1 MGIHMKNSVNYT
13 GGGMG
18 VGATKLELTLDEY
31 EALTPEEK
39 NNGTM
44 YFLTDVNGDGEQF
57 QPIIYSED
65 EREIGVWMDGKPL
78 YQKTFNTTSSSSTS
92 TAAVLA
98 DTGENT
104 EIIEFYGIING
115 SRNIIS
121 LLDENQWSYSWI
133 ATNKHQ
139 IANFAKGNVY
149 ISLPCIVT
157 CLYTKSTDQP
167 GSGTWTPQGIPAVHY
182 NNTEKIVGT
191 WFGETLYEK
200 SYYVQGVKDSAIT
213 VDSSI
218 TGTTIK
224 LIEVKQTF
232 LATGGA
238 YVNVWGNDSISSTM
252 FLRTLLSA
260 GGLGVNFDGY
270 RTDYYGNDG
279 FDVYLTVRYTKISS
293 S

>member
-65 EREIGVWMDGKPL
+65 EHEIGVWTDGRPI
-78 YQKTFNTTSSSSTS
+78 YEKTVVNTLALTSSWQQYIPASDFAVVISAEGIYRRGGEYVSSAFS
-92 TAAVLA
+92 QYAIAAWILRDGYIQVGING
-98 DTGENT
+98 GENDW
-104 EIIEFYGIING
+104 EILALTI
-115 SRNIIS
+115 R
-121 LLDENQWSYSWI
+121 
-133 ATNKHQ
+133 
-139 IANFAKGNVY
+139 
-149 ISLPCIVT
+149 
-157 CLYTKSTDQP
+157 YTKSTDQP
-167 GSGTWTPQGIPAVHY
+167 GSGQWTPQGVPAVHY

-200 SYYVQGVKDSAIT
+200 SYYVQGVKDSAVT
-213 VDSSI
+213 VDSLI
-218 TGTTIK
+218 TGTTVK
-224 LIEVKQTF
+224 LIEVKQAFFT
-232 LATGGA
+232 TGGA
-238 YVNVWGNDSISSTM
+238 YVNVWGNNSISSNM
-252 FLRTLLSA
+252 FLRTLLGA

-279 FDVYLTVRYTKISS
+279 FDVYLTIRYTKISS

>member
-65 EREIGVWMDGKPL
+65 EREIGVWTDGKPL

-157 CLYTKSTDQP
+157 CLYTKTTDAP
-167 GSGTWTPQGIPAVHY
+167 GSGQWTPQGIPAVHY
-182 NNTEKIVGT
+182 DDDEKMVGT

-200 SYYVQGVKDSAIT
+200 TYYK
-213 VDSSI
+213 
-218 TGTTIK
+218 
-224 LIEVKQTF
+224 
-232 LATGGA
+232 
-238 YVNVWGNDSISSTM
+238 DSISSASSSTILIPASELGAINIIDINGKYIIGGNIM
-252 FLRTLLSA
+252 PINIYLNGSSIIGTWVA
-260 GGLGVNFDGY
+260 GGNI
-270 RTDYYGNDG
+270 YYWLVWGSQTSAN
-279 FDVYLTVRYTKISS
+279 VYLTVRYTKISS

>member
-65 EREIGVWMDGKPL
+65 EREIGVWTDGKPL

-157 CLYTKSTDQP
+157 CLYTKTIDAP
-167 GSGTWTPQGIPAVHY
+167 GSGQWTPQGIPAVHY
-182 NNTEKIVGT
+182 DDDEKMVGT

-200 SYYVQGVKDSAIT
+200 SFQFTNSSTGNISVPIDININEVASIDGAIHRADNRWFPINYAADSFGWAIN
-213 VDSSI
+213 VGNIISN
-218 TGTTIK
+218 TTISIECGSSLSGQY
-224 LIEVKQTF
+224 LIDK
-232 LATGGA
+232 
-238 YVNVWGNDSISSTM
+238 
-252 FLRTLLSA
+252 
-260 GGLGVNFDGY
+260 GVI
-270 RTDYYGNDG
+270 TI
-279 FDVYLTVRYTKISS
+279 RYTKSTS
-293 S
+293 